1 MKNNQLLALGAA
13 VVLLAGYLM
22 MSSDRDV
29 QVNQLGDT
37 LVTLTDASAE
47 QAATLVVTKD
57 KVELVSLKKV
67 DDQWLLAS
75 GHPADTSKVAALIID
90 LSQLQA
96 ESRRV
101 NMDQLATYGL
111 GKDDAKTSV
120 VASDASGKALASV
133 VLGKKG
139 PQWGSAWTQREGKSE
154 VLLLQEGP
162 VGRLVDGEFKAKDW
176 LNRQPVKSDNTSVS
190 MLALT
195 GELSAAITRKEAAA
209 DAGPATWV
217 DAKGDVIDSAKA
229 DGLLSALSNLYIDDV
244 ASDTQ
249 ATPVLELRVQ
259 TGDKERTVILG
270 QNPEKS
276 WRLLVG
282 DLAYN
287 VSESSAKS
295 LRNKARELVGADKL
309 D

>member
-57 KVELVSLKKV
+57 KVELISLKKV
-67 DDQWLLAS
+67 GDQWLLAS

-176 LNRQPVKSDNTSVS
+176 LNRQPAKSDNTSVS
-190 MLALT
+190 MLTLT
-195 GELSAAITRKEAAA
+195 GELSASITRKEAAA
-209 DAGPATWV
+209 DAGPAAWV
-217 DAKGDVIDSAKA
+217 DAKGNAVESAKA
-229 DGLLSALSNLYIDDV
+229 EGLLSALSNLYIDDV

-259 TGDKERTVILG
+259 TGGKERAVILG

-295 LRNKARELVGADKL
+295 LRNRARELVGADKL

>member
-22 MSSDRDV
+22 MSSNRDV

-37 LVTLTDASAE
+37 LVTLTDATAE
-47 QAATLVVTKD
+47 QATTLVMTKD
-57 KVELVSLKKV
+57 EAELISLKKV
-67 DDQWLLAS
+67 GDQWLLAS
-75 GHPADTSKVAALIID
+75 GHPADNSKVEALVID

-133 VLGKKG
+133 TLGKKG

-176 LNRQPVKSDNTSVS
+176 LNRQPAKSDNTSVS
-190 MLALT
+190 MLTLT
-195 GELSAAITRKEAAA
+195 GELSASITRKEAAA
-209 DAGPATWV
+209 DAGPAAWA
-217 DAKGDVIDSAKA
+217 DAKGNAVDSAKA
-229 DGLLSALSNLYIDDV
+229 DGLLTALSNLYIDEV

-259 TGDKERTVILG
+259 AAGKERTLILG

-276 WRLLVG
+276 WRLLIG